1 MITRLQK
8 NRRKENAAENLQQ
21 ADRRKNMSQRRETR
35 EQRRRRVIR
44 NRLIAAGVLL
54 LLIIVIIVILVS
66 CIGKKKT
73 EPEPESIPPQT
84 TTEAETTT
92 EESPSIINEKPV
104 NLYTMNYDD
113 MTCYRAITLSSDW
126 SPYEDLEAFGAFVST
141 ADSFPFT
148 TETAAHDE
156 TWNSIQTST
165 DYKIGYEL
173 SFDVNGEHKVIT
185 ILKPGD
191 IETNPDLYNGDYP
204 EDEDY
209 SNITGYIGAWVYDD
223 LHQDGGSYTHITQAE
238 VNDDTLLT
246 SIKLR
251 PTPQSTEISNFV
263 LRAFSYSS
271 DKEFNADGHYIG
283 NYAAQVQINKE

>member
-1 MITRLQK
+1 
-8 NRRKENAAENLQQ
+8 
-21 ADRRKNMSQRRETR
+21 MSRRRETR

-54 LLIIVIIVILVS
+54 LLIILIIVILVS
-66 CIGKKKT
+66 CAGKKKSK
-73 EPEPESIPPQT
+73 PEPESMPVQ
-84 TTEAETTT
+84 TT
-92 EESPSIINEKPV
+92 EEAEPTTEDISSIINEKPV
-104 NLYTMNYDD
+104 NLYTMNYGD
-113 MTCYRAITLSSDW
+113 MTCYKVTTFSKEW

-141 ADSFPFT
+141 ADSFEFN
-148 TETAAHDE
+148 TETEAHDE
-156 TWNSIQTST
+156 TWNSVQTST
-165 DYKIGYEL
+165 AYKIGYEL

-209 SNITGYIGAWVYDD
+209 SNITGYLGAWVYDD
-223 LHQDGGSYTHITQAE
+223 LHQDGGPYTHITQAE

-251 PTPQSTEISNFV
+251 PTPQSEEISNLV

-271 DKEFNADGHYIG
+271 DKEFDANGHYIG
-283 NYAAQVQINKE
+283 NYAAQVTINKE